1 MNSESFYIL
10 ELKMKPLWLTNL
22 QLYLLY
28 SFDLAFLF
36 FFLFFFTS
44 NGLERDDILGTLK
57 QIAGGAAESLV
68 PGGML
73 HFLMILDSNW
83 ETKTAALKI

>member
-28 SFDLAFLF
+28 SFDLA
-36 FFLFFFTS
+36 FLFFFTS